1 MSDYKKEDK
10 ISELLIPELFREVTE
25 KVLHGERISM
35 DEGILLFEK
44 AELSFL
50 GMLADFIRT
59 KKNGDTV
66 YFIRNFHIE
75 PTNICVNKCKFCSY
89 SHHFS
94 PKKWELSREE
104 ILEEVKKQDLSVRE
118 VHITGAVH
126 PDRDIF
132 YYGELLQKIRNILPD
147 LHIKAY
153 SAVELDY
160 MIRKAKITI
169 EQGLLFLKE
178 CGLSS
183 IPGGGAEIFDETIRK
198 NICGM
203 KSTSE
208 SWLNIHETAHRM
220 GIPSNATMLYGHIES
235 YSHRIEHLDRLRKL
249 QDKTIGFNA
258 FIPLKF
264 RNSNNEMS
272 GIREVS
278 VTEDMRM
285 FAIARIYLD
294 NFPHLKA
301 YWPAIGKKMAQVAL
315 SFGVDDLDGTI
326 NDSTSIYS
334 LAGAEEQSPSMTV
347 AEMTEMIRQAKRVPV
362 ERDSLYNSVFSYPE
376 SGRGPE
382 C

>member
-1 MSDYKKEDK
+1 MNRHISKNK
-10 ISELLIPELFREVTE
+10 IQELLIPEFFREVAQ
-25 KVLHGERISM
+25 KVTDGERISM
-35 DEGILLFEK
+35 EEGILLFEK
-44 AELSFL
+44 AELAFL

-59 KKNGDTV
+59 RKNGDKV

-75 PTNICVNKCKFCSY
+75 PTNICVNKCRFCSY

-94 PKKWELSREE
+94 PEKWELTQAE
-104 ILEEVKKQDLSVRE
+104 ILEEVKKQDASVRE

-132 YYGELLQKIRNILPD
+132 YYGELLRKIRTLRPE

-160 MIRKAKITI
+160 MILKARMTV
-169 EQGLLFLKE
+169 EQGLLYLKE
-178 CGLSS
+178 CGLNS
-183 IPGGGAEIFDETIRK
+183 ITGGGAEIFDETIRK

-208 SWLNIHETAHRM
+208 SWLKIHETAHRM
-220 GIPSNATMLYGHIES
+220 GIPSNATILYGHLES
-235 YSHRIEHLDRLRKL
+235 YAHRIEHLERLRRL
-249 QDKTIGFNA
+249 QDKTGGFNA

-264 RNSNNEMS
+264 RNTNNEMS
-272 GIREVS
+272 GISEVS

-294 NFPHLKA
+294 NFPHMKA

-326 NDSTSIYS
+326 NDSTRIYS

-347 AEMTEMIRQAKRVPV
+347 SEMTE
-362 ERDSLYNSVFSYPE
+362 L
-376 SGRGPE
+376 
-382 C
+382 